1 MIYELAMVI
10 DKGTYWEV
18 TGVTKNTLDNLAN
31 REESLLKLSYMA
43 YKEISD
49 YLLAPPDG
57 SSGIITIPKTLQTDE
72 VLPGE
77 VIYTHNDN
85 DAGIIKLSQVR
96 RIRALVNP
104 TLSSVSGF
112 TFYSFMVLNNL
123 LNSKGYYIHDDNRE
137 VIYLEILET
146 GDSGLIDTLERY
158 LNMKDDIHRVSQL
171 DSKFT
176 EITSQIM
183 ESSEEDDV
191 VKMAD
196 SFIEEHYKNNS

>member
-43 YKEISD
+43 YKEMSMA
-49 YLLAPPDG
+49 LHDG
-57 SSGIITIPKTLQTDE
+57 DKIITILKPLIHDE
-72 VLPGE
+72 VMPGE
-77 VIYTHNDN
+77 VVYSVAPEDDN
-85 DAGIIKLSQVR
+85 KLSQVR
-96 RIRALVNP
+96 RIRALINP

-112 TFYSFMVLNNL
+112 TFYTFMVLNNL

-137 VIYLEILET
+137 EVYLEILET

-183 ESSEEDDV
+183 ESSGDDV

-196 SFIEEHYKNNS
+196 EFIEEHYKNNS

>member
-43 YKEISD
+43 YKEMSVA
-49 YLLAPPDG
+49 LHDG
-57 SSGIITIPKTLQTDE
+57 DKIITILKPLIHDE
-72 VLPGE
+72 VMPGE
-77 VIYTHNDN
+77 VVYSVAPEDN
-85 DAGIIKLSQVR
+85 NKLSQVR
-96 RIRALVNP
+96 RIRALINP

-112 TFYSFMVLNNL
+112 TFYTFMVLNNL

-137 VIYLEILET
+137 EVYLEILET

-183 ESSEEDDV
+183 ESGGTADDICA
-191 VKMAD
+191 MAD
-196 SFIEEHYKNNS
+196 EFIEEHYKNNS

>member
-43 YKEISD
+43 YKEMSMA
-49 YLLAPPDG
+49 LHDG
-57 SSGIITIPKTLQTDE
+57 DKIITILKPLIHDE
-72 VLPGE
+72 VMPGE
-77 VIYTHNDN
+77 VVYSVLTPEDN
-85 DAGIIKLSQVR
+85 NKLSQVR
-96 RIRALVNP
+96 RIRALINP

-112 TFYSFMVLNNL
+112 TFYTFMVLNNL

>member
-43 YKEISD
+43 YKEMS
-49 YLLAPPDG
+49 LALHHGDK
-57 SSGIITIPKTLQTDE
+57 IITILKPLIHDE
-72 VLPGE
+72 VMPGE
-77 VIYTHNDN
+77 VVYSVAPEDN
-85 DAGIIKLSQVR
+85 NKLSQVR
-96 RIRALVNP
+96 RIRALINP

-112 TFYSFMVLNNL
+112 TFYTFMVLNNL
-123 LNSKGYYIHDDNRE
+123 LNSKGYYIYDDNRE
-137 VIYLEILET
+137 EVYLEILET
-146 GDSGLIDTLERY
+146 GDSGLINTLERY

-176 EITSQIM
+176 EITSKIM
-183 ESSEEDDV
+183 ESSPEDDV

-196 SFIEEHYKNNS
+196 SFIEGHYKNNS

>member
-43 YKEISD
+43 YKEMSEALHHGD
-49 YLLAPPDG
+49 K
-57 SSGIITIPKTLQTDE
+57 IITILKPLIHDE
-72 VLPGE
+72 VMPGE
-77 VIYTHNDN
+77 VVYSVAPEDN
-85 DAGIIKLSQVR
+85 NKLSQVR
-96 RIRALVNP
+96 RIRALINP

-112 TFYSFMVLNNL
+112 TFYTFMVLNNL
-123 LNSKGYYIHDDNRE
+123 LNSKGYFIHDDNRE
-137 VIYLEILET
+137 EVYLEILET
-146 GDSGLIDTLERY
+146 GDSGLINTLERY

-176 EITSQIM
+176 EITSKIM
-183 ESSEEDDV
+183 ESSSEDDV

-196 SFIEEHYKNNS
+196 EFIEEHYKNNS

>member
-43 YKEISD
+43 YKEMSVA
-49 YLLAPPDG
+49 LHDG
-57 SSGIITIPKTLQTDE
+57 DKIITILKPLIHDE
-72 VLPGE
+72 VMPGE
-77 VIYTHNDN
+77 VVYSVAPEDN
-85 DAGIIKLSQVR
+85 NKLSQVR
-96 RIRALVNP
+96 RIRALINP

-112 TFYSFMVLNNL
+112 TFYTFMVLNNL

-137 VIYLEILET
+137 EVYLEILET
-146 GDSGLIDTLERY
+146 EDSGLIDTLERY

-176 EITSQIM
+176 EITSKIM
-183 ESSEEDDV
+183 ESSSGDDV

-196 SFIEEHYKNNS
+196 EFIEEHYKNNS

>member
-43 YKEISD
+43 YKEISMA
-49 YLLAPPDG
+49 LHDG
-57 SSGIITIPKTLQTDE
+57 DKIITILKPLIHDE
-72 VLPGE
+72 VMPGE
-77 VIYTHNDN
+77 VVYSVAPEDN
-85 DAGIIKLSQVR
+85 NKLSQVR
-96 RIRALVNP
+96 RIRALINP

-112 TFYSFMVLNNL
+112 TFYTFMVLNNL

-137 VIYLEILET
+137 EVYLEILET
-146 GDSGLIDTLERY
+146 EDSGLIDTLERY

-183 ESSEEDDV
+183 ESSGDDV
-191 VKMAD
+191 VNIAD
-196 SFIEEHYKNNS
+196 AFIEEHYKNNS

>member
-43 YKEISD
+43 YKEMSMA
-49 YLLAPPDG
+49 LHDG
-57 SSGIITIPKTLQTDE
+57 DKIITILKPLIHDE
-72 VLPGE
+72 VMPGE
-77 VIYTHNDN
+77 VVYSVAPEDN
-85 DAGIIKLSQVR
+85 NKLSQVR
-96 RIRALVNP
+96 RIRALINP

-112 TFYSFMVLNNL
+112 TFYTFMVLNNL

-137 VIYLEILET
+137 EVYLEILET

-183 ESSEEDDV
+183 ESSGDDV

-196 SFIEEHYKNNS
+196 EFIEEHYKNNS